1 VTTVEPQPEVLAIP
15 LPEVRP
21 MLRGALHAGMAAA
34 APFVL
39 LTMLLIADSPRAYVG
54 AAILGAS
61 LCALYTTSASYHL
74 GPWRGWARGL
84 MKRLD
89 HAMIFALIAGTY
101 TPFCLIVLGNAWGI
115 SLLSVVWSLAGA
127 GMLLTIAWPHAPRW
141 LGVSLYVALGWI
153 ALVAA
158 WEIPQHLTSTELS
171 LLVLGGL
178 LYTAGGIVYALRRP
192 NPSPRY
198 FGFHE
203 VFHALVIAGS
213 LVHVALIAIYILPS

>member
-1 VTTVEPQPEVLAIP
+1 
-15 LPEVRP
+15 
-21 MLRGALHAGMAAA
+21 
-34 APFVL
+34 
-39 LTMLLIADSPRAYVG
+39 
-54 AAILGAS
+54 
-61 LCALYTTSASYHL
+61 
-74 GPWRGWARGL
+74 